1 MGSVYSGNTTNHFGI
16 DELEL
21 DDTTTKEEFKE
32 ARRESRASNLAMELS
47 KERKRLKAEL
57 AELQTEVEDLTPTT
71 PTGTPDWY
79 VKWTAT
85 ILAVA
90 GVFLISAGFG
100 MYGQIAYLIA
110 SVCWVYVGMAW
121 SDRAIM
127 IGSSITGTAVAMN
140 LVTTLVTTQ

>member
-1 MGSVYSGNTTNHFGI
+1 MGFDYLENILRASGI
-16 DELEL
+16 DMEL
-21 DDTTTKEEFKE
+21 DDTTTQEEYKE
-32 ARRESRASNLAMELS
+32 ASSESRARNLAMELS
-47 KERKRLKAEL
+47 KERKRLKQEL
-57 AELQTEVEDLTPTT
+57 SELQTEVEDLTPTT

-90 GVFLISAGFG
+90 GVFIISAGFG
-100 MYGQIAYLIA
+100 NYGQVLYLLSSI
-110 SVCWVYVGMAW
+110 CWVYVGMAW

-140 LVTTLVTTQ
+140 LVTSFV

>member
-1 MGSVYSGNTTNHFGI
+1 MKNKKMTDNTVK
-16 DELEL
+16 DEYQ
-21 DDTTTKEEFKE
+21 EESS
-32 ARRESRASNLAMELS
+32 ASRATRLAMELS
-47 KERKRLKAEL
+47 KERSRLKKEL
-57 AELQTEVEDLTPTT
+57 ADLQTEVEDLTPTT

-90 GVFLISAGFG
+90 GVFLISAGLTI
-100 MYGQIAYLIA
+100 YGQFAYLIA
-110 SVCWVYVGMAW
+110 SMCWVYVGMVW

-140 LVTTLVTTQ
+140 LVTTMVTI

>member
-1 MGSVYSGNTTNHFGI
+1 MTDNTVK
-16 DELEL
+16 DEYQ
-21 DDTTTKEEFKE
+21 EESS
-32 ARRESRASNLAMELS
+32 ASRATRLAMELS
-47 KERKRLKAEL
+47 KERSRLKKEL
-57 AELQTEVEDLTPTT
+57 ADLQTEVEDLTPTT

-90 GVFLISAGFG
+90 GVFLISAGLTI
-100 MYGQIAYLIA
+100 YGQFAYLIA
-110 SVCWVYVGMAW
+110 SMCWVYVGMVW

-140 LVTTLVTTQ
+140 LVTTMVTI

>member
-1 MGSVYSGNTTNHFGI
+1 M
-16 DELEL
+16 ELP
-21 DDTTTKEEFKE
+21 DTTTQEEYKE
-32 ARRESRASNLAMELS
+32 ATRESRAANLAMELS
-47 KERKRLKAEL
+47 KERKRLKQEL

-79 VKWTAT
+79 VKWIAT
-85 ILAVA
+85 ILAVT
-90 GVFLISAGFG
+90 GVFIISAGFNT
-100 MYGQIAYLIA
+100 YGQIAYLVA

-140 LVTTLVTTQ
+140 LVNGLVNTL

>member
-1 MGSVYSGNTTNHFGI
+1 MTEELTKDEYHEESTN
-16 DELEL
+16 
-21 DDTTTKEEFKE
+21 
-32 ARRESRASNLAMELS
+32 SRATKLAMELS
-47 KERKRLKAEL
+47 KERRRLKQEL

-71 PTGTPDWY
+71 PTGTTDWY

-90 GVFLISAGFG
+90 GVFLISAGFTQ
-100 MYGQIAYLIA
+100 YGQIAYLVA
-110 SVCWVYVGMAW
+110 SACWVYVGMVW

-140 LVTTLVTTQ
+140 LVTSLTTI

>member
-1 MGSVYSGNTTNHFGI
+1 MTEEKLEEEI
-16 DELEL
+16 DE
-21 DDTTTKEEFKE
+21 DIKDRYKGSQMTKAGK
-32 ARRESRASNLAMELS
+32 LAMELAQ
-47 KERKRLKAEL
+47 ERKRLKQEL
-57 AELQTEVEDLTPTT
+57 SELQTEVEDLTPTT

-90 GVFLISAGFG
+90 GVFLISANFVQ
-100 MYGQIAYLIA
+100 YGQIAYLVA
-110 SVCWVYVGMAW
+110 SMCWVYVGMVW

-140 LVTTLVTTQ
+140 LVTSMVIT